1 MPAFLLSF
9 FSSPRTII
17 VIVILIALGG
27 AYYKYNSLQNDLE
40 EERAALK
47 VEMDKNAVLRDNIET
62 LTKVN
67 EINSKIIEQQT
78 KSAKTTVETI
88 GRLSN
93 ELRNSGKSFTE
104 IQSRID
110 NIKTAPVPLTP
121 YLVEAINGIQEERTK
136 INPPIAPASALKE
149 KK

>member
-47 VEMDKNAVLRDNIET
+47 VEMDKNSVLRDNIET

-121 YLVEAINGIQEERTK
+121 YLVEAINGIQEERAK